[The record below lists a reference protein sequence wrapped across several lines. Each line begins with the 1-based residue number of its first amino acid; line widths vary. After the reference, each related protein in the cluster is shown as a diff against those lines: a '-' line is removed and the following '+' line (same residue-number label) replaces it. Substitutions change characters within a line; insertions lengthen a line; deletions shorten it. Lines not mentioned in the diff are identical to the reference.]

1 MLRDIIEP
9 FVEIGYEILD
19 TIFEFDE
26 WGEWDMSMSVN
37 LYKLNYKKFVD
48 KLMENPKINDRELLE
63 KIILEFG
70 NKIGEDLVILENE
83 FWEDG
88 ICTWNMKNMI
98 TEVFNLQDDCE
109 YVDNILYN
117 LERDLIKYKEIDTAY
132 ENLGLERSR

>member
-1 MLRDIIEP
+1 MLRDIVEP

-26 WGEWDMSMSVN
+26 WGEWDMSMSVD

-88 ICTWNMKNMI
+88 ICTWNMFAMI
-98 TEVFNLQDDCE
+98 TEVFELEEDD
-109 YVDNILYN
+109 YVDIVFSKLQKP
-117 LERDLIKYKEIDTAY
+117 LIEYKEIDDAY
-132 ENLGLERSR
+132 ENLGLERNR

>member
-9 FVEIGYEILD
+9 FVEIGYENLD

-26 WGEWDMSMSVN
+26 WGEWDMSMSVD

-88 ICTWNMKNMI
+88 ICTWNMFAMI
-98 TEVFNLQDDCE
+98 TEIFELEEDD
-109 YVDNILYN
+109 YVDIVFSKLQKS
-117 LERDLIKYKEIDTAY
+117 LIEYKEIDDAY
-132 ENLGLERSR
+132 DNLGLERNR